1 MVVADASGQVVVRRQ
16 AVPGRLPPAADAGE
30 NVFLRPDRELLK
42 KLSES
47 RKLLAAGRFGEAVR
61 NLDAILEG
69 PEDFFIEPEKNSGR
83 SCGLKAEAERLI
95 GQMPREGRELYELQY
110 GPKAR
115 QMLKDALGGS
125 DASAVRAGL
134 AGVSRRFF
142 HTRSRCSGWPR
153 RGSRGASSS
162 RRCR

>member
-1 MVVADASGQVVVRRQ
+1 MARSPEQPPSLLRWAIVAATLVSMVVADASGQVVVRRQ
-16 AVPGRLPPAADAGE
+16 AVPGRLPPANDAGE

-47 RKLLAAGRFGEAVR
+47 RKLLATGRFGEAVR

-95 GQMPREGRELYELQY
+95 GQMPREGASCTSCSTA
-110 GPKAR
+110 PKPGR
-115 QMLKDALGGS
+115 CLKTRWVGAM
-125 DASAVRAGL
+125 
-134 AGVSRRFF
+134 RR
-142 HTRSRCSGWPR
+142 R
-153 RGSRGASSS
+153 
-162 RRCR
+162 